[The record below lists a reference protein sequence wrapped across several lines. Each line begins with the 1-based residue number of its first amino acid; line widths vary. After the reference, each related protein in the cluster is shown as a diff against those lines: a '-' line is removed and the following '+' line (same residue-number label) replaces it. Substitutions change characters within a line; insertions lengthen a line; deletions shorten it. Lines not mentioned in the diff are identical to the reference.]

1 METRKHDLYSV
12 SATEF
17 VFFFIK
23 PYKPTA
29 FIYSKLKGR
38 EEKKEPYLLPLQNVV
53 LICWAFG
60 VSNGARKEM
69 RAGLANP
76 LTLPLPL

>member
-1 METRKHDLYSV
+1 MTYTVSV
-12 SATEF
+12 LLNLFFSSSNPINRLLLF
-17 VFFFIK
+17 V
-23 PYKPTA
+23 A
-29 FIYSKLKGR
+29 SLKAGR
-38 EEKKEPYLLPLQNVV
+38 EKKEPYLLPLQNVV